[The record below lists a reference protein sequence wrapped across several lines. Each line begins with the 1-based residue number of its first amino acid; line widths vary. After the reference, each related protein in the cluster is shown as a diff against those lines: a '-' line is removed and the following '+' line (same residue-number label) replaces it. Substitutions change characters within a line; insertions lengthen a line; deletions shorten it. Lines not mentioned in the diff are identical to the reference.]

1 MQTGD
6 DDQHSEKAAS
16 ITLLGGV
23 AMGTGVIIGAGT
35 FALTGQIAEL
45 AGPLFPL
52 FLTVGALVTSL
63 AAYSYIKIS
72 THEPISG
79 GVAMVLH
86 RVYGSLESNGKSR
99 KGKPGWDK
107 VHGTLPAANNYTPG
121 PYG

>member
-1 MQTGD
+1 
-6 DDQHSEKAAS
+6 
-16 ITLLGGV
+16 
-23 AMGTGVIIGAGT
+23 MGTGVIIGAGT

-63 AAYSYIKIS
+63 AAYSYIKIP
-72 THEPISG
+72 THEPFSG

-86 RVYGSLESNGKSR
+86 GVYGSLESNGKSR

-107 VHGTLPAANNYTPG
+107 VHGTLPAANIYTPG
-121 PYG
+121 TYR